1 VRYRREALKK
11 VVFCTPSLAGPTA
24 PYIRSLE
31 ASVPLIEAA
40 GWEHGYA
47 QQINCP
53 YISAA
58 RANMT
63 RSALDAK
70 ADVIVYLDFDLSWDA
85 PDLLKLLEAEGD
97 VVAGTYRPQIDDE
110 QYMGTILSKPD
121 GTPLVR
127 VADGAIAAKL
137 IPAGFLKLTANAID
151 VFMVSYPELCYGP
164 MYHLS
169 VDLFNHGVS
178 ERIWWGEDYSFARRW
193 KEKCGD
199 IWIVPNLNI
208 DHWKLQLDSQGRPQ
222 RDENDQEIRKP
233 YRGNFHK
240 FLLRQPGGSNDP
252 ERKEI
257 NEETLTAV

>member
-70 ADVIVYLDFDLSWDA
+70 ADVIVYLDFDLSWD
-85 PDLLKLLEAEGD
+85 PQDLLKLLEADGD

-137 IPAGFLKLTANAID
+137 IPAGFLKLTANAIMKKLLLL
-151 VFMVSYPELCYGP
+151 FSLC
-164 MYHLS
+164 LCS
-169 VDLFNHGVS
+169 LT
-178 ERIWWGEDYSFARRW
+178 SF
-193 KEKCGD
+193 
-199 IWIVPNLNI
+199 
-208 DHWKLQLDSQGRPQ
+208 SQTTVQGHKGR
-222 RDENDQEIRKP
+222 
-233 YRGNFHK
+233 
-240 FLLRQPGGSNDP
+240 L
-252 ERKEI
+252 
-257 NEETLTAV
+257 